1 MRICFQKHTVEGR
14 LPGLD
19 DAYRRHFA
27 EVVRPDTQVEIRT
40 LPAETYSADVP
51 EGLVRYG
58 AVEALFAS
66 YFAFSAADAAGGG
79 ADAFVIGASQ
89 DPGLAEA
96 RAVANIP
103 VLGYGE
109 TAFHLAA
116 MTGRSFGLV
125 GFIPELEEPIRDNL
139 ARYGLLARLRAFAYL
154 DAGTESVIDAL
165 RGEPKRFLDSFAKAA
180 DQITAAGA
188 EVIIPGEGLPNEILW
203 GAGVRN
209 HAGAAVLDVDGALV
223 KAAELLVD
231 LRQLGCL
238 PESGN
243 GYRSRRPP
251 PETMQ
256 RLLALFQPAHVGRDP
271 TEPGTTDLHD
281 SN

>member
-1 MRICFQKHTVEGR
+1 MRICFQKHTIEGR

-19 DAYRRHFA
+19 DAYSRHFG
-27 EVVRPDTQVEIRT
+27 EVARADTQVEIRT
-40 LPAETYSADVP
+40 LPPETYAAEIP

-66 YFAFSAADAAGGG
+66 YFAFSSAQACSSGF
-79 ADAFVIGASQ
+79 DAFIIGASQ

-96 RAVANIP
+96 RAVAAMP

-116 MTGRSFGLV
+116 MTGRSFGIV
-125 GFIPELEEPIRDNL
+125 GFIPELEEPIRENL
-139 ARYGLLARLRAFAYL
+139 ARYGLAPKLRGFQYL
-154 DAGTESVIDAL
+154 DAGPGAVVGAL
-165 RGEPKRFLDSFAKAA
+165 QGSPSAFLAAFAEAA
-180 DQITAAGA
+180 DRITALGA

-203 GAGVRN
+203 AAGVRS
-209 HAGAAVLDVDGALV
+209 HGGAAILDVDGALI

-231 LRQLGCL
+231 LRQLGSL
-238 PESGN
+238 EMSSN

-251 PETMQ
+251 SEAMT
-256 RLLALFQPAHVGRDP
+256 RLLSLFQPSCFP
-271 TEPGTTDLHD
+271 P
-281 SN
+281 